1 MTPLCQPRCVDDS
14 QVVDYE
20 FRHDDGRADELP
32 SDRVK
37 ILFAPANSA
46 LGSSFEKLS
55 PALLHIF
62 GQALRP
68 NHVVI
73 KYFAA

>member
-1 MTPLCQPRCVDDS
+1 MSFAMMTGGPMNC
-14 QVVDYE
+14 
-20 FRHDDGRADELP
+20 P

-37 ILFAPANSA
+37 ILFATANSA